1 MKYLVCFVLIVIIS
15 ILVLPIML
23 IKWDDSGIDNV
34 FEGIKELCGID

>member
-1 MKYLVCFVLIVIIS
+1 MKYLVGLFLIGIIF

-23 IKWDDSGIDNV
+23 IKWDYNGIDNI

>member
-23 IKWDDSGIDNV
+23 IKWDDNGIDNII
-34 FEGIKELCGID
+34 EGIKELCGID